1 MLDYWID
8 KHCNTQEQTEMEQTK
23 EKEET
28 TCSGQKNKELFL
40 PLIANPYS
48 LFTAFIRLYF

>member
-23 EKEET
+23 EKEEI
-28 TCSGQKNKELFL
+28 TCSGQKKQRIVL
-40 PLIANPYS
+40 ATHS
-48 LFTAFIRLYF
+48 

>member
-8 KHCNTQEQTEMEQTK
+8 KYHNTQEQTEMEQTK

-28 TCSGQKNKELFL
+28 TCSGQKADCCSCHL
-40 PLIANPYS
+40 
-48 LFTAFIRLYF
+48 